1 MFYSLGE
8 KNQKNLGGGVASLGG
23 GVASVPPP
31 PTPIVRLR
39 VNFCGLFSEE
49 PKSVT
54 SFN

>member
-8 KNQKNLGGGVASLGG
+8 KNQKNLGGVASFT
-23 GVASVPPP
+23 

>member
-8 KNQKNLGGGVASLGG
+8 KNQKNLGGGVASF
-23 GVASVPPP
+23 PP

>member
-8 KNQKNLGGGVASLGG
+8 KNQKNLGGGGIL
-23 GVASVPPP
+23 P

>member
-8 KNQKNLGGGVASLGG
+8 KNQKNLGGVASFT
-23 GVASVPPP
+23 PPP

>member
-8 KNQKNLGGGVASLGG
+8 ENQKNLGGVVSFT
-23 GVASVPPP
+23 PPP
-31 PTPIVRLR
+31 TPTPIVRLR

-54 SFN
+54 SFH

>member
-8 KNQKNLGGGVASLGG
+8 KNQKNLGGGGILPT
-23 GVASVPPP
+23 PPP

>member
-8 KNQKNLGGGVASLGG
+8 KNQKNLGGVVSFT
-23 GVASVPPP
+23 PP

-54 SFN
+54 SFH